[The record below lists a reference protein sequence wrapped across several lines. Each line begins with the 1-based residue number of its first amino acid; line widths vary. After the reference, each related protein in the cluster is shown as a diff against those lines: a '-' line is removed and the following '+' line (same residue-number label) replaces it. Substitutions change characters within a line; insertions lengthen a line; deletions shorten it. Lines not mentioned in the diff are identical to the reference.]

1 MATIK
6 DIARMSGYSIGT
18 VSRVINKRTDV
29 SDQAREKIEE
39 IIRENDYQ
47 PNTNAKRLKQTVS
60 SEVSVIVHG
69 NRSTFL
75 AFLLEEIQIRMRE
88 HGESIN
94 VQFTGEKEDEVA
106 AAIQIAQNLKPKG
119 FIFLGGNSRD
129 FRDEFS
135 QITLPSVVITI
146 DAENMAFDNLSSF
159 TTDDEAAADC
169 AVSKLVA
176 EGHRRIGII
185 GGLPGDYSG
194 ERRNDHSTLRIRG
207 AVSELEKNGITF
219 DFDRDYEAC
228 DFSAESG
235 YQAAK
240 RLMEKSPDLTAIFAV
255 TDAQAVGVL
264 RELKDRGLSVP
275 EDISVVGFNGVDYV
289 RYSIPRLATIR
300 QDAAMLA
307 RKSVDDLLL
316 RISFGSPA
324 VYEKIPYE
332 YVDGESAAPP
342 RK

>member
-1 MATIK
+1 
-6 DIARMSGYSIGT
+6 
-18 VSRVINKRTDV
+18 
-29 SDQAREKIEE
+29 
-39 IIRENDYQ
+39 
-47 PNTNAKRLKQTVS
+47 
-60 SEVSVIVHG
+60 
-69 NRSTFL
+69 
-75 AFLLEEIQIRMRE
+75 
-88 HGESIN
+88 
-94 VQFTGEKEDEVA
+94 
-106 AAIQIAQNLKPKG
+106 
-119 FIFLGGNSRD
+119 
-129 FRDEFS
+129 
-135 QITLPSVVITI
+135 
-146 DAENMAFDNLSSF
+146 MAFDNLSSF

-300 QDAAMLA
+300 QDTQALA

-316 RISFGSPA
+316 RIRYGSPA
-324 VYEKIPYE
+324 VHEINTL
-332 YVDGESAAPP
+332 YV
-342 RK
+342 R